1 MIKNRFDSCFSK
13 MKEQQEK
20 RKVIMKNAKSNI
32 IEVSVGSN
40 RNSMVAFRK
49 EDLVCVHRSVT
60 DNKVYFTLKGRSSSY
75 ETSISQYEYLK
86 SLL

>member
-1 MIKNRFDSCFSK
+1 
-13 MKEQQEK
+13 
-20 RKVIMKNAKSNI
+20 MKNAKSNV
-32 IEVSVGSN
+32 IEVSVGNGRSTL
-40 RNSMVAFRK
+40 AFRK
-49 EDLVCVHRSVT
+49 EDLVCVHRSVL